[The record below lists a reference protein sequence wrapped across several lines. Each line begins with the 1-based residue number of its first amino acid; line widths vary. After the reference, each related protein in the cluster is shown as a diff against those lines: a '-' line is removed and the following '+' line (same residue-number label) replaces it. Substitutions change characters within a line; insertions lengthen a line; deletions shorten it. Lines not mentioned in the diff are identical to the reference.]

1 MSGLNSDQL
10 HRSTLGVY
18 MTLMDQF
25 NPSLQR
31 LVALGNNYIQAFQA
45 LAATSEA
52 YFSALGKMGEQAMQ
66 TMSSHLLGHILI
78 QISESQRRLTSELAG
93 VFRWFHNEVLQEMEN
108 NTRIDKDYI
117 FDSRRHYEIE
127 VRNQAM
133 ALERQLRRGGTQ
145 DVNEYVQFLRESQR
159 EALKEQERR
168 YRFLAEKH
176 CGLTQSI
183 VYIMTKTGSTLQQTA
198 EAWRE
203 QVNQTRGSRPG
214 TASRLEDM
222 VANDQGQAWAEQ
234 PLGRVPSRGPSPQPT
249 RSRSSSFGETRGSGG
264 GRMMRAL
271 VPHPPSSNST
281 LLPFS
286 EGETITVLVPEPRN
300 GWLYGC
306 SESSARQGW
315 FPAAYVGP
323 MEDTPRL
330 PDFSGGL
337 LRSSRS
343 MSNLLDQSSSNRTN
357 DPPPP
362 PPPPPPPSKSNSSH
376 PVTPTSSENKK
387 QDNYSSRPELF
398 PRGTNPFATVKLKP
412 TTTNDKSAPRI
423 F

>member
-10 HRSTLGVY
+10 HRSTLGIY

-66 TMSSHLLGHILI
+66 TMSSHLLGDILI
-78 QISESQRRLTSELAG
+78 EISESQRRLTSEVAG
-93 VFRWFHNEVLQEMEN
+93 VFRWFHNEVLQEMVN
-108 NTRIDKDYI
+108 NSRQDKDYI
-117 FDSRRHYEIE
+117 FDSKRRYEME

-133 ALERQLRRGGTQ
+133 ALERQLKRGGSH
-145 DVNEYVQFLRESQR
+145 DANEYVQFLRESQR

-168 YRFLAEKH
+168 FRFLAEKH
-176 CGLTQSI
+176 CGLTQSFL
-183 VYIMTKTGSTLQQTA
+183 YLMTKTGNTLQQRA
-198 EAWRE
+198 EGWRE

-214 TASRLEDM
+214 TASRQEDK
-222 VANDQGQAWAEQ
+222 AGDRSQAWAEQ

-249 RSRSSSFGETRGSGG
+249 RSRSSSIGESRGSGG

-286 EGETITVLVPEPRN
+286 KGETIRVLVPEPRN

-323 MEDTPRL
+323 MEDTYRL
-330 PDFSGGL
+330 PDLSGL
-337 LRSSRS
+337 FRSS

-357 DPPPP
+357 APPP
-362 PPPPPPPSKSNSSH
+362 PPPPPPPSKSSSSR
-376 PVTPTSSENKK
+376 PVTPTSFENKR
-387 QDNYSSRPELF
+387 QDNYGARPELF

-412 TTTNDKSAPRI
+412 TKTNDRSAPRVG
-423 F
+423 

>member
-10 HRSTLGVY
+10 HRSTLGIY

-52 YFSALGKMGEQAMQ
+52 YFSTLGKMGEQAMQ
-66 TMSSHLLGHILI
+66 TMSSHLLGDILI
-78 QISESQRRLTSELAG
+78 EISESQRRLTSELAG

-108 NTRIDKDYI
+108 NSRLDKEYI
-117 FDSRRHYEIE
+117 FDSKRRYEME

-133 ALERQLRRGGTQ
+133 ALERQLKRGGSH
-145 DVNEYVQFLRESQR
+145 DANEYVQFLRESQR

-168 YRFLAEKH
+168 FRFLAEKH
-176 CGLTQSI
+176 CGLTQSFL
-183 VYIMTKTGSTLQQTA
+183 YLMTKTGNTLQERA
-198 EAWRE
+198 EGWRE

-214 TASRLEDM
+214 TASRLEDK
-222 VANDQGQAWAEQ
+222 ADDRSQAWAEQ

-249 RSRSSSFGETRGSGG
+249 RSRSSSIGEARGSGG

-286 EGETITVLVPEPRN
+286 KGETIRVLVPEPRN

-323 MEDTPRL
+323 MEDTSRL
-330 PDFSGGL
+330 PDLRGL
-337 LRSSRS
+337 LRSSSS

-357 DPPPP
+357 APP
-362 PPPPPPPSKSNSSH
+362 PPPPPPPSKLSSSR
-376 PVTPTSSENKK
+376 PVTPTSFENKR
-387 QDNYSSRPELF
+387 QDNYGSRPELF

-412 TTTNDKSAPRI
+412 TKTNDRSAPRVG
-423 F
+423 

>member
-10 HRSTLGVY
+10 HRSTLGIY
-18 MTLMDQF
+18 TTLMDQF

-31 LVALGNNYIQAFQA
+31 LAALGNNYIQAFQA
-45 LAATSEA
+45 LAETSET
-52 YFSALGKMGEQAMQ
+52 YFSALGKMGEQALQ
-66 TMSSHLLGHILI
+66 TMSSHLLGDILI
-78 QISESQRRLTSELAG
+78 QISESQRRLTSELSG
-93 VFRWFHNEVLQEMEN
+93 VFHWFHNEVLHEMEN
-108 NTRIDKDYI
+108 NSRLDKNYI
-117 FDSRRHYEIE
+117 FDSKRCYEME

-133 ALERQLRRGGTQ
+133 VLERQLRRGGSQ
-145 DVNEYVQFLRESQR
+145 DANGYVQFLRESHR

-183 VYIMTKTGSTLQQTA
+183 VYLMNKTGNTLKQKA
-198 EAWRE
+198 EGWRE
-203 QVNQTRGSRPG
+203 QVNQSRGSRPG
-214 TASRLEDM
+214 RQEDM
-222 VANDQGQAWAEQ
+222 MAEDQSQFWAEQ

-249 RSRSSSFGETRGSGG
+249 RSRSNSLGETRGPGG
-264 GRMMRAL
+264 SRMMRAL

-286 EGETITVLVPEPRN
+286 KGETITVLVPEPRN

-315 FPAAYVGP
+315 FPAAYIGP
-323 MEDTPRL
+323 MEDTSWL
-330 PDFSGGL
+330 PDHGTGS
-337 LRSSRS
+337 LRSSSS
-343 MSNLLDQSSSNRTN
+343 MDNLLDQPSGNRTN
-357 DPPPP
+357 AP
-362 PPPPPPPSKSNSSH
+362 PPPPPPPSSKSSGSRS
-376 PVTPTSSENKK
+376 VTPTSFENKK
-387 QDNYSSRPELF
+387 QDKHGARPELF

-412 TTTNDKSAPRI
+412 TTTNDRSAPRV